1 MAINSRIHI
10 LKYNT
15 YFDRIYKKE
24 DTIQAYDQ
32 YLLYDKTNNPGIF
45 NVDFKPT
52 DGVST
57 SQIINWNGDEPNYL
71 VVTDISNTETVIS
84 RWFVMECTR
93 IRSGQYQLSL
103 RRDVIADNID
113 SILDSTAYINKAI
126 VPDENYLIYNQEDI
140 TTNQIKAN
148 EILLKDDT
156 KSAWLIGY
164 FAKNYSADNATNL
177 SFTGATIFP
186 DYNKNDWAYKN
197 YIDTP
202 IYKKAGYDFDFAM
215 TAISGLS
222 AVNQIYRNF
231 SVDNT
236 AEYFSGTN
244 YRVRDDLS
252 FKKWLNNN
260 KLSITAK
267 INENIDII
275 RPNIVTNLEIYNGL
289 LQDEGKILYDST
301 ADKYYKIKV
310 NRTTTYNFVNIIN
323 KDVTANLYN
332 YLSSE
337 FYNCPYRNTKFDSS
351 PSFRIRYIY
360 DTLIPTLEEITS
372 PSYNITIPKTDIREH
387 LKDAPYDMFAM
398 PYSDDIVLK
407 LTNVPDL
414 NNSTSIKT
422 INVNKLSSLQVA
434 QNLVETMGTSV
445 VYDLQ
450 LLPFCPF
457 SGYIMS
463 DNQLI
468 ASYKEGRTALI
479 YNSKKDAINCIFFC
493 TASSGTKNI
502 ILDEPLTFTNKK
514 IENQCNTYRLV
525 SPNYNGQFEFNLARN
540 NINELSYFNVDFTYI
555 PYNPYI
561 HINPPFSGLYSLNGK
576 NFNDA
581 RGLICQGDFSVAYT
595 SNQWINYQV
604 QNKNYQNIFN
614 RETQNLDYNHKLDL
628 TQNVVESI
636 FGATSGAASGASIGA
651 VGGPIGAAVG
661 GIIGGASSL
670 LGGAA
675 DIGIS
680 EAKYGESMKYRKDI
694 FNMKLDNVRALPT
707 SIAKTTAF
715 TANNKIFPILEFY
728 TCTETEKEVVANLI
742 ANSSMKVGSIDK
754 ISTYIGNTWSY
765 KNIQS
770 RGYLSCQIIKL
781 GNLSLDSHMQYTI
794 FDEMEKGIY
803 FGG

>member
-32 YLLYDKTNNPGIF
+32 YLLYDKSNNPGIF

-186 DYNKNDWAYKN
+186 DYNKNDWEYKN

-215 TAISGLS
+215 TTMSGLS

-275 RPNIVTNLEIYNGL
+275 RPNIVINLEIYNGL

-310 NRTTTYNFVNIIN
+310 NHTTTYTFVNIIN
-323 KDVTANLYN
+323 EDVTSSLYN
-332 YLSSE
+332 YLSSA

-372 PSYNITIPKTDIREH
+372 PSYNTTIPKSDIREH

-407 LTNVPDL
+407 ITNVPDL

-493 TASSGTKNI
+493 TASSGTKKI

-561 HINPPFSGLYSLNGK
+561 HINPPFGGLYGG

-636 FGATSGAASGASIGA
+636 FGAASGAASGASIGA

-694 FNMKLDNVRALPT
+694 FNMKLDNVRALPN

>member
-1 MAINSRIHI
+1 MAINSKIHI

-24 DTIQAYDQ
+24 DTIEAYDQ
-32 YLLYDKTNNPGIF
+32 YLLYDKSNNPGIF

-71 VVTDISNTETVIS
+71 VVTDISNTETVTS

-126 VPDENYLIYNQEDI
+126 VPDDNDLIYNQEDI
-140 TTNQIKAN
+140 TTNQIKTN
-148 EILLKDDT
+148 EIPLKDDT

-164 FAKNYSADNATNL
+164 FAKNYSADKATDL

-186 DYNKNDWAYKN
+186 DYNKTDWAYTN
-197 YIDTP
+197 YIDRP
-202 IYKKAGYDFDFAM
+202 VYKKAGYDFDFAM
-215 TAISGLS
+215 TIVSGLS
-222 AVNQIYRNF
+222 AVDRIYRNF
-231 SVDNT
+231 SIDNT
-236 AEYFSGTN
+236 AEYFHGTN
-244 YRVRDDLS
+244 YRITNDLS
-252 FKKWLNNN
+252 FKNWLNNN
-260 KLSITAK
+260 KLPITAE

-275 RPNIVTNLEIYNGL
+275 RPNIVINLAIYNGL

-301 ADKYYKIKV
+301 ADKYYKIKI
-310 NRTTTYNFVNIIN
+310 NRTTTYNFVYIEN
-323 KDVTANLYN
+323 KDATASLYD
-332 YLSSE
+332 YLSTA
-337 FYNCPYRNTKFDSS
+337 FYNCPYRDVRYDRS
-351 PSFRIRYIY
+351 PSFRIRYKY

-372 PSYNITIPKTDIREH
+372 PSYSTTIPKADIREH
-387 LKDAPYDMFAM
+387 LKDAPYDMFAI

-407 LTNVPDL
+407 ITNVPDS
-414 NNSTSIKT
+414 NNSTTIKT
-422 INVNKLSSLQVA
+422 INVNKLSALQVA

-450 LLPFCPF
+450 LLPYCPF
-457 SGYIMS
+457 SGYSIS

-468 ASYKEGRTALI
+468 ASYKAGRTALI
-479 YNSKKDAINCIFFC
+479 YDNNKTDAINCIFFC
-493 TASSGTKNI
+493 TASSGTKKI

-525 SPNYNGQFEFNLARN
+525 SPNYNGQFDFNLARN

-561 HINPPFSGLYSLNGK
+561 HVNPPFGGLYGK

-628 TQNVVESI
+628 AQNIVGSI
-636 FGATSGAASGASIGA
+636 FGSASGAASGAAIGA
-651 VGGPIGAAVG
+651 LGGPIGAAVG

-675 DIGIS
+675 DIGLG

-694 FNMKLDNVRALPT
+694 FNMQLDNVRALPN

-728 TCTETEKEVVANLI
+728 TCTEIEKEVVANLI